1 VGLAYIPFD
10 FLKFRANFAGAF
22 AMPTDEQIGGNFIS
36 SYTYAGVQY
45 TDHYIGNPNLKPEK
59 GHTFEFGL
67 DVMNEYAALSATYF
81 WSKTKNFIYYDYVSL
96 PGFTTYTNM
105 PVAYRAGV
113 ELSLSADVAGLTG
126 QNFELRPSIGLT
138 HLLKMRGRFG
148 INTDYVYIIGIAET
162 NVNAGLLLRSEPIGL
177 TANLSITRIGNKY
190 STVAAQKNS
199 YSIVDLF
206 VQKELLNFGDD
217 GHLDAKLSVQNFTD
231 ELYYSQSDGYFMPG
245 RTFYL
250 GLAYIY

>member
-22 AMPTDEQIGGNFIS
+22 AMPTDTQIGINFNTA
-36 SYTYAGVQY
+36 YGP
-45 TDHYIGNPNLKPEK
+45 YIGNPNLKPEK
-59 GHTFEFGL
+59 SHTFEFGL
-67 DVMNEYAALSATYF
+67 DVMNEYAALTATYF
-81 WSKTKNFIYYDYVSL
+81 WSKTKNFINTDTVSI
-96 PGFTTYTNM
+96 PGATTYMNL

-113 ELSLSADVAGLTG
+113 ELSLSADVAGLAG

-138 HLLKMRGRFG
+138 HLLKMRGRDR
-148 INTDYVYIIGIAET
+148 INTDYVYITGVAET
-162 NVNAGLLLRSEPIGL
+162 NVNAGLLLRSEPVGL

-190 STVAAQKNS
+190 ARLAAEKNS

-231 ELYYSQSDGYFMPG
+231 ELYYSRSPGYFMPG